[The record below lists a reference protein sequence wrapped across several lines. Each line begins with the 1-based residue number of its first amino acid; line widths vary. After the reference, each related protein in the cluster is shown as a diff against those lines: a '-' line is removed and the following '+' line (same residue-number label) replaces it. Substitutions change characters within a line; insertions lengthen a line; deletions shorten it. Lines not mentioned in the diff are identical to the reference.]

1 MTPSKQ
7 LILSRYFLSFASLDV
22 SLMHVRTKLNL
33 TEKNFQ
39 SHSQCL
45 CVTCLEI
52 RLNWVAVYCGE
63 LFRES
68 QVLLSRFV

>member
-1 MTPSKQ
+1 
-7 LILSRYFLSFASLDV
+7 
-22 SLMHVRTKLNL
+22 MHVRTKLNL

-68 QVLLSRFV
+68 QVLLSRFVLFKDILTELKHCVN